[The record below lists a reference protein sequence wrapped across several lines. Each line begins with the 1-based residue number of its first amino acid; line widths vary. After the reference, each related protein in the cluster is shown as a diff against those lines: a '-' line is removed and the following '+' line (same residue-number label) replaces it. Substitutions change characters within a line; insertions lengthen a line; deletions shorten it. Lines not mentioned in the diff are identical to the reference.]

1 MPRTK
6 QTYMILAFVL
16 LFGLVI
22 SISSGYFLYEMEEKS
37 ITREFHKEI
46 DEHAA
51 SLHREIIVNFEA
63 LRSLAILFSNS
74 KAPDWS
80 HFSLE
85 AKGILSRHDGIQ
97 ALEWVPFITHKQ
109 RSIFESKPLLNLPNF
124 EIIERIKQGDMSRS
138 PKKEEYYPV
147 YFLEPYIGNELAYGF
162 DLSSNRTRYEAI
174 ISARNSGL
182 PIATGSIT
190 LVQESGDQKGFLAF
204 IPIYKTRSLATLE
217 KRKDNLLGL
226 VLGVFRI
233 GDIFNN
239 SIKHKKVKNIQI
251 TLLDETTTSV
261 SGSVL
266 HKTQHIGSELNIDLT
281 YKKKLPILWARQWSI
296 VAYPSHEYFSSRR
309 NVLPLAVFISFL
321 VFSTYIA
328 FYINYI
334 SRRTADIQKIVSEQN
349 YEISAANKKLELLSR
364 TDGLTG
370 IANRRCMD
378 DFLEQEW
385 RLAIRNK
392 TTLSFIIIDIDFFKL
407 YNDNY
412 GHPQGDD
419 CLKKVAN
426 HLKSLLH
433 RPSDIIAR
441 YGGEEF
447 SLILPQTTSAF
458 DVAETCRTSVENLK
472 IPHEY
477 SKNSQVI
484 TISIGVCTV
493 QPKINMSSRIL
504 METADKALYIA
515 KNKGRNRVERLSI
528 ESRSNEP

>member
-1 MPRTK
+1 
-6 QTYMILAFVL
+6 MILAFVL

-251 TLLDETTTSV
+251 TLLDETTSV

-281 YKKKLPILWARQWSI
+281 YKKGSVQKS
-296 VAYPSHEYFSSRR
+296 V
-309 NVLPLAVFISFL
+309 SF
-321 VFSTYIA
+321 
-328 FYINYI
+328 
-334 SRRTADIQKIVSEQN
+334 Q
-349 YEISAANKKLELLSR
+349 
-364 TDGLTG
+364 
-370 IANRRCMD
+370 
-378 DFLEQEW
+378 
-385 RLAIRNK
+385 
-392 TTLSFIIIDIDFFKL
+392 
-407 YNDNY
+407 
-412 GHPQGDD
+412 
-419 CLKKVAN
+419 
-426 HLKSLLH
+426 
-433 RPSDIIAR
+433 
-441 YGGEEF
+441 
-447 SLILPQTTSAF
+447 
-458 DVAETCRTSVENLK
+458 
-472 IPHEY
+472 
-477 SKNSQVI
+477 
-484 TISIGVCTV
+484 
-493 QPKINMSSRIL
+493 
-504 METADKALYIA
+504 
-515 KNKGRNRVERLSI
+515 
-528 ESRSNEP
+528 